1 MAKFDVTII
10 NPIRGNEEI
19 HMHIDGDRIKQN
31 ESGETYFIWNE
42 KQNAEVITAVPV
54 PTLTRDDVT
63 CNNKYGCE

>member
-31 ESGETYFIWNE
+31 E